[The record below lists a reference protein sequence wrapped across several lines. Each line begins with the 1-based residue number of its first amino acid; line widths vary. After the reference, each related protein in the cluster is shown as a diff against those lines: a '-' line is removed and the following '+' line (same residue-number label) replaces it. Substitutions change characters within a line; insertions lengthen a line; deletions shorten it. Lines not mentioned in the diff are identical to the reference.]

1 MPKSVRSMLVFFLM
15 SFLLN
20 GHADN
25 ANTSQGNHTSKYLLT
40 AGDVLDVSVWQEEGL
55 QKQVLI
61 APDGTI
67 SFPLAGIFQAA
78 GRTLMEVQKELEK
91 RLASYL
97 AEPVVNVALLNNN
110 GNVVFVIGK
119 VNKPGQF
126 MVQRPVDVMQA
137 LSLAGGLTPFADSDD
152 IKVLRRGPAELKV
165 FEFDYDEVSSG
176 EDLRQNIILQAGDTV
191 VVP

>member
-1 MPKSVRSMLVFFLM
+1 MPKFIGLVFLLLFF
-15 SFLLN
+15 SFN
-20 GHADN
+20 SSANDPIVNHA
-25 ANTSQGNHTSKYLLT
+25 SELPRYLLVP
-40 AGDVLDVSVWQEEGL
+40 GDVLEVSVWQEEGL
-55 QKQVLI
+55 QKQVLV

-78 GRTLMEVQKELEK
+78 GRTLIDVQKELEK

-97 AEPVVNVALLNNN
+97 AEPVVNVSLLQNN
-110 GNVVFVIGK
+110 GNVIFVIGK
-119 VNKPGQF
+119 VNQPGQF

-152 IKVLRRGPAELKV
+152 IKILRRNSNKLQV
-165 FEFDYDEVSSG
+165 FEFDYDDVSNG
-176 EDLRQNIILQAGDTV
+176 EKLRQNIILQAGDTV